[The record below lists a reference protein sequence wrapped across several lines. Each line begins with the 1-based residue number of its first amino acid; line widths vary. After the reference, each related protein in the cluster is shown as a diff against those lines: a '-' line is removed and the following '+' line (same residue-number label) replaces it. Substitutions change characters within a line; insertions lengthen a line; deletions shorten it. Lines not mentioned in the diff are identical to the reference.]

1 MKKVFLAVLL
11 LSVSVVASEPGYS
24 SGYQHCLDN
33 SDGVTTAM
41 RECNVQ
47 ELRYQDGLLN
57 RNYKVLMSRL
67 SPVKK
72 EELKRAQ
79 RLWIKYRNAN
89 CAFYV
94 GLTGGTMDIVN
105 IGSCHV
111 EMTARRVEE
120 LNIFLALLGE

>member
-1 MKKVFLAVLL
+1 MKKVFFAVLL

-24 SGYQHCLDN
+24 SAYQHCLDN
-33 SDGVTTAM
+33 SGGVTTAM

-111 EMTARRVEE
+111 VMTARRVEE
-120 LNIFLALLGE
+120 LNIFLVLLGE